1 MVVKMIPV
9 ENCAVLFFK
18 TLRPLLVCAAASP
31 AMGGLL
37 RGSLALL
44 PSPGKRRHGL
54 SAVHR
59 LFHGRVF
66 GDVISQGC
74 AYREPPHQPA
84 RAAEANTESA
94 GWQRVHGKK
103 KMTLATIKKKER
115 ESLILGLK

>member
-1 MVVKMIPV
+1 MIPV

-59 LFHGRVF
+59 LFHGRVL

-103 KMTLATIKKKER
+103 KNDT
-115 ESLILGLK
+115 GNY